1 MSVVDNLRVGRTKRR
16 AAYLAAAALLSLPC
30 LASADEVFKAT
41 AGVAVPGWP
50 PASTAKVKNVSFDI
64 SFVDPLIHTYVLGD
78 RTTASVDVVNTHDLS
93 IHQLQANPPFA
104 GATGNNNTSGPDG
117 VVIVHHSEVWVGD
130 GPTTT
135 CTPAL
140 AAAFSPACSTVKVLD
155 LNTGFTTHVIP
166 TGGQDRADEE
176 CFDEADNLVMVANN
190 ADTPPFGSIMSA
202 STYKVVHQVSFT
214 WSTNGA
220 EQCAWSPR
228 TGKFYITIPGINT
241 PDNGTGEVDVIEP
254 TTGAVLHRWPIDP
267 TKCNTPQG
275 MAVGPDH
282 QIMVGCNNTAL
293 GPVASGIIIDDRD
306 GDIIATI
313 PNESG
318 PDEVWYNEGDGQYF
332 LARSSAVGSIQ
343 FLGVVDARDPDNG
356 DTSIALGSKPVAGV
370 GGSAHSVAA
379 DSETRR
385 VFVPIPNGL
394 STCSQVG
401 LSDASG
407 CIAVFT
413 AKHDDRPDPIV
424 RHHDDDDDFARRDD
438 DDHDHH

>member
-1 MSVVDNLRVGRTKRR
+1 MSLVNKFRDSRTKRR

-41 AGVAVPGWP
+41 AGVAIPTWP
-50 PASTAKVKNVSFDI
+50 PATGNVSFDI
-64 SFVDPLIHTYVLGD
+64 SFVDPVIHTYVLGD
-78 RTTASVDVVNTHDLS
+78 RTSKAVDVINTHDLS
-93 IHQLQANPPFA
+93 LTQLHANPPFQ
-104 GATGNNNTSGPDG
+104 GFTGNNNTSGPDG
-117 VVIVHHSEVWVGD
+117 VIIIHHSEVWVGD
-130 GPTTT
+130 GN
-135 CTPAL
+135 
-140 AAAFSPACSTVKVLD
+140 STVKVLD
-155 LNTGFTTHVIP
+155 LNTGATTHVIS
-166 TGGQDRADEE
+166 TGGVDRADEE

-190 ADTPPFGSIMSA
+190 ADSPPFGSIMSA
-202 STYKVVHQVSFT
+202 KTYTVTHQTKFT

-241 PDNGTGEVDVIEP
+241 PDDGTGEVDVIEP

-282 QIMVGCNNTAL
+282 QMMVGCNNTAL
-293 GPVASGIIIDDRD
+293 GPVTSGIIIDDRD
-306 GDIIATI
+306 GAIIATT

-332 LARSSAVGSIQ
+332 LARSSAVGTVE
-343 FLGVVDARDPDNG
+343 FLGVVDSRGPGEADQ
-356 DTSIALGSKPVAGV
+356 SIALGNKGK
-370 GGSAHSVAA
+370 GSAHSVAA
-379 DSETRR
+379 DSETGR

-394 STCSQVG
+394 STCSTISPS
-401 LSDASG
+401 LSDAAG

-413 AKHDDRPDPIV
+413 TKHDDRPNPIV
-424 RHHDDDDDFARRDD
+424 RHHDDDDFARRDD